1 MPAAKLS
8 EIYNV
13 LLLRAGWNTKTNRF
27 YPMRALELLEEQFTT
42 PSIGDFVILG
52 EQTFLRLDLS
62 YASHRTNRLYLKNNG
77 TELWAEIQLLDTP
90 SGRVV
95 RDLHKTKNIQFD
107 CLMIGSLNE
116 HDEIVT
122 DSVQF
127 LRVIAYGVY

>member
-8 EIYNV
+8 ETYNV
-13 LLLRAGWNTKTNRF
+13 LLLKAGWSQKTNRF
-27 YPMRALELLEEQFTT
+27 YAKRALQLLEEQFST

-52 EQTFLRLDLS
+52 EQTYLRLDLA
-62 YASHRTNRLYLKNNG
+62 YASHRTNRLYRKNDG

-95 RDLHKTKNIQFD
+95 HDLYKTKNIQFD
-107 CLMIGSLNE
+107 CLMTGSLNA
-116 HDEIVT
+116 HDEVVT

-127 LRVIAYGVY
+127 LRVIAYGIY